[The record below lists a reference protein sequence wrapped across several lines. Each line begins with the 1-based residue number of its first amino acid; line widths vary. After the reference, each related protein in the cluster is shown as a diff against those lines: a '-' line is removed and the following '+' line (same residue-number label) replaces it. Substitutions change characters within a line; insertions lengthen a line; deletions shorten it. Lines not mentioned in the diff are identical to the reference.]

1 MAIDMRRVAEAAIE
15 AAVKEAITA
24 PEPKKK
30 KRRLSS
36 GRAMLLGA
44 GLATAGRIAAGP
56 KAREMFGRVRERIT
70 DANLFGVEPSDEI
83 DDDEELEDEGDYED
97 ESDAESE
104 DEYEPEDELEDDDE
118 PEDEDE
124 YEEEDEPDEE
134 PRARAR

>member
-30 KRRLSS
+30 KRGLSS
-36 GRAMLLGA
+36 GRALLLGA

-70 DANLFGVEPSDEI
+70 DANLFGEEPPDE
-83 DDDEELEDEGDYED
+83 DVDDEELEDEGDYED
-97 ESDAESE
+97 EPDAEAD
-104 DEYEPEDELEDDDE
+104 DEFEPEDEFEEDDELED
-118 PEDEDE
+118 
-124 YEEEDEPDEE
+124 EEEDEADEE